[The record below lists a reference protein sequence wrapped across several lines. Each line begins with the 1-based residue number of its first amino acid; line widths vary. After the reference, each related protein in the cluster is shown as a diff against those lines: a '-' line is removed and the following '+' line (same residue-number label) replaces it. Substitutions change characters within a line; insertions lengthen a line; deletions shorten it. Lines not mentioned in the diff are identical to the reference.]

1 MRGCKQFQRT
11 QEVEGGDMVELAIA
25 DSDRIEEELGRSKA
39 EARST
44 TTKPLP
50 LYLFIGLNFLLLFET
65 P

>member
-1 MRGCKQFQRT
+1 
-11 QEVEGGDMVELAIA
+11 MVELAIA

-39 EARST
+39 EARGT

-50 LYLFIGLNFLLLFET
+50 LYLFIGLNFLVLFET